1 MLPGEKKGELSPEWH
16 VEWQINRMTD
26 KKVFIL
32 SPHFDSSIG
41 RNTLS
46 SFGYIYCQ
54 NVPKFVDERLTMPL
68 RGILTRDLNI
78 NHFLPVKY

>member
-1 MLPGEKKGELSPEWH
+1 MQTTQREEALHKISPDNVLPGEKKGELSPEWH
-16 VEWQINRMTD
+16 VEWQINRMTN

-46 SFGYIYCQ
+46 SFGYINRQ
-54 NVPKFVDERLTMPL
+54 NVPKFVD
-68 RGILTRDLNI
+68 
-78 NHFLPVKY
+78 